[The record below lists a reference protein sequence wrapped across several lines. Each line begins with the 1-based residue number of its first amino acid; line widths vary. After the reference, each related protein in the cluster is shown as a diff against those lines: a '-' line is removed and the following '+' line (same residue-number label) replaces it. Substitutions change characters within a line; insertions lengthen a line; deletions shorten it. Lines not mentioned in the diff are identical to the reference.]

1 MNTKYITTLEYDK
14 LLEKVERYCKTYI
27 GKEMLKNMVPQFQ
40 KQAVMHLLEETKE
53 AVYLIVKKS
62 GIPIGEIPNISIWNK
77 RLESGSALSA
87 KGLLEVAT
95 ILKITREVKEYFY
108 ENEEESLNVTILL
121 DYFSGLYTNK
131 NVEDKIFKTIIDENT
146 IADSASSKLQGIR
159 RQIKRLEQDIR
170 EKLNG
175 IVHSSSYSK
184 YMMEQI
190 VTIRNDRFVIPVKE
204 EYKGQIKGF
213 IHDISSSGSTV
224 FIEPIS
230 VFEMNNNIASLKV
243 EESIEIERILQELS
257 SMLYEYTINLKKN
270 VEIIGML
277 DVIFAKASY
286 SLDTE
291 GTFPQISD
299 DKYVNLM
306 KARHPLIGKETV
318 VPIDVSIGETYTTLV
333 ITGPNTGG
341 KTVTL
346 KTVGLI
352 LLMAYSGIFIPCKE
366 QSTIYVFDHIFVDIG
381 DEQSIKE
388 SLSTFSSHMSNIVE
402 IVNTATSNSMILLD
416 ELGSGT
422 DPLEG
427 ANLAISILQYFHKL
441 GVITI
446 STTHYPEL
454 KNYCLLT
461 DGFENASSEF
471 NIEKLEPTYKLLIGI
486 PGKSNAFAISKKLGL
501 KQEILDQANSFMKQ
515 DDISIEELMKSIY
528 DSKITIEKE
537 KENIQ
542 KNSVQIEALRKALEK
557 ENADVKTKEKEQIEK
572 AKKEARELILS
583 AKEEANRIIRE
594 LGKIEADGLKE
605 ANHLRNRLNEQLQ
618 NINETG
624 EESNKLNL
632 EILKSLN
639 SREQMKKQHKTKS
652 SSKVNFTKNDTFK
665 SKHISSEINVIG
677 LNIDEATFLIDKYL
691 DDCAIS
697 KLSPIRIVH
706 GKGTGKLREGVHNY
720 LKKNPHVT
728 SFRIGTFGEGEM
740 GVTIVELN

>member
-257 SMLYEYTINLKKN
+257 SMLYEYTINLKNN
-270 VEIIGML
+270 VEIIGTL

-306 KARHPLIGKETV
+306 KARHPLIVKETV

-605 ANHLRNRLNEQLQ
+605 ANHLRNSLNEKLQ

>member
-77 RLESGSALSA
+77 RLESGSALST

-131 NVEDKIFKTIIDENT
+131 NVEDKIFKAIIDENT
-146 IADSASSKLQGIR
+146 IADSASTKLQGIR

-230 VFEMNNNIASLKV
+230 VFEMNNNITSLKV

-257 SMLYEYTINLKKN
+257 SMLYEYTINLKNN
-270 VEIIGML
+270 VEIIGTL

-427 ANLAISILQYFHKL
+427 ANLAISILQYFHEL

-605 ANHLRNRLNEQLQ
+605 ANHLRNSLNEQLQ

-639 SREQMKKQHKTKS
+639 SREQMKKQHKTKA

-706 GKGTGKLREGVHNY
+706 GKGTGRLREGVHNY
-720 LKKNPHVT
+720 LKKNTHVK

>member
-639 SREQMKKQHKTKS
+639 SREQMKKQHKTKA

>member
-605 ANHLRNRLNEQLQ
+605 ANHLRNSLNEKLQ

>member
-108 ENEEESLNVTILL
+108 ENEEESLNFTILL

-257 SMLYEYTINLKKN
+257 SMLYEYTINLKNN
-270 VEIIGML
+270 VEIIGTL

-306 KARHPLIGKETV
+306 KARHPLIVKETV

-427 ANLAISILQYFHKL
+427 ANLAISILQYFHEL

-605 ANHLRNRLNEQLQ
+605 ANHLRNSLNEKLQ